1 VRVTITIDEGEAT
14 TVVEAG
20 EGAATETRTEAQ
32 QASGAG
38 PFDGGPARAVT
49 ELEAAG
55 TELTGGPREGPEVRG
70 TGPIDAGPAPALAMD
85 GSEGPLP
92 PGLPS

>member
-1 VRVTITIDEGEAT
+1 MRVTITIEEGEAR
-14 TVVEAG
+14 TVVAAG
-20 EGAATETRTEAQ
+20 EGAATETRTEVQEA
-32 QASGAG
+32 AGPG
-38 PFDGGPARAVT
+38 PFDGGPARAIA

-55 TELTGGPREGPEVRG
+55 MELTGGPREGPEVRG

-92 PGLPS
+92 PGLPG